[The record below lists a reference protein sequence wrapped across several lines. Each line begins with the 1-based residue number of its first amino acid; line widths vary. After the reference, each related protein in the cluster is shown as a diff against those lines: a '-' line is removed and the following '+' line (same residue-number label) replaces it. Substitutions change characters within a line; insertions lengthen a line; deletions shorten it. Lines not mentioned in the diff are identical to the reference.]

1 MGAAASILDQ
11 EVAKPVDASDIQSF
25 DAAKEEVVR
34 LRKLISEQRAASR
47 QGQSGRKIIILFGAP
62 GSGKGTRAP
71 ILVEALGIPQLS
83 TGDMLRAAVAAG
95 TEVGKIA
102 AEVMKSGSLVDDRLV
117 VDVVKERIK
126 ADDCTNGFILD
137 GFPRTMEQAK
147 MLDEV
152 LRPEAVSLV
161 LALEVNDE
169 TLVER
174 ICGRWVHKESGR
186 SYHIKFKP
194 PASLPA
200 NAVPSP
206 ENMLD
211 DITNEPL
218 MQRADDTEEALKSR
232 LQSYHSMTVPLLDHY
247 HEVVKK
253 LDANGNSSDAEMK
266 ASLQVILES
275 VGFL

>member
-1 MGAAASILDQ
+1 MGAAASIVDQ
-11 EVAKPVDASDIQSF
+11 EVSKPVDASDLQNF
-25 DAAKEEVVR
+25 DAAKEEVIR
-34 LRKLISEQRAASR
+34 LRKLISEQRAVSR
-47 QGQSGRKIIILFGAP
+47 QGHTGRKIIILFGAP

-71 ILVEALGIPQLS
+71 ILVEELGIPQLS

-102 AEVMKSGSLVDDRLV
+102 GAVMKSGSLVDDRLV
-117 VDVVKERIK
+117 VDVVKERIT
-126 ADDCTNGFILD
+126 ADDCSNGFILD

-186 SYHIKFKP
+186 SYHIKFKR
-194 PASLPA
+194 PASLPPD
-200 NAVPSP
+200 AVPSA

-211 DITNEPL
+211 DITHEPL
-218 MQRADDTEEALKSR
+218 MQRADDTEDALKSR

-247 HEVVKK
+247 KNVVKT
-253 LDANGNSSDAEMK
+253 LDANGTSSDAEMK
-266 ASLQVILES
+266 ITINAILES